1 MVGLASWIALA
12 LASTATVDDR
22 LDLFEA
28 KIRPILETKC
38 ARCHSGESARPKAN
52 LRLDSR
58 DATRRGGD
66 SGPAVVP
73 GKPGESL
80 ILEAIAGTGD
90 TPRMPPDERLS
101 SNVVADFRRWIEQG
115 ALDPRDQPTTVAR
128 RQETWWS
135 LRPLVRP
142 EVPDPGDA
150 FRSRIR
156 NPIDAFV
163 LAKLRDQRLE
173 PSPEADRRTLIRRLS
188 FDLTGL
194 PPDPAEVE
202 AFEREESPDAY
213 DRLVDRLLE
222 SPAYGERWGR
232 HWLDVAHYGDT
243 HGYDKDQP
251 RPNAWPYRD
260 YVIRALNIDKPYAEF
275 VQEQVAGD
283 VLFPGTRDGVEALG
297 FLAAGPWDLIGH
309 AEVPE
314 TKVDG
319 QVARLLDRDDM
330 VATTLNAF
338 CSLTAQCARCHD
350 HKFDPVSQEDY
361 YRLQAVFAAVDRADK
376 AYDAD
381 PRVAERRRELEAERQ
396 RLIAEL
402 KSLDELAHL
411 RGGEPLAALEREV
424 KEVESLVA
432 RSAARSPAYG
442 YHSQLSNRAETVR
455 WVQVDLG
462 KPQRIAQVILHPCDD
477 DFNGIGPGFGFPA
490 RFKVEAANDPEFATD
505 VNLIVDR
512 TGEDQPNPKPAAVS
526 LEAGNVVARFVR
538 VTATRLASRQNDF
551 HFALAELEILDETG
565 RNLAL
570 GAAVS
575 ALDTIE
581 APPRWRTANLVDGDY
596 PRAASP
602 ADLARLLE
610 LQARR
615 AELFRASLPAEAASR
630 YELDQL
636 GLTAVESEVKNL
648 PAQEHVY
655 AATIHHGSG
664 AFRGTGP
671 DGGRPRVIR
680 LLHRGDVR
688 QPRQVVEPGT
698 VPLIEGEAGRFPLA
712 EGAPEGERRAA
723 LARWLTD
730 VRNPLT
736 WRSAVNRVWHY
747 HFGRG
752 LVETPSDFGR
762 MGAAPSHPEL
772 LDWLACEF
780 RDEEQ
785 SLKALHRL
793 IVTSA
798 TYRQASRHHE
808 GNAHVD
814 AGNALL
820 WRAHRR
826 RLEAEEIRDAVLAVS
841 GALDR
846 RMGGPGYRD
855 FVVDHPEHSPHYEYA
870 RANPDDPSTHRRSVY
885 RFIVRSQPQ
894 PFLGALDCADASM
907 SVDRRTESTTAL
919 QALALCNNA
928 LIVTMAE
935 HCARRL
941 EREASD
947 DPARAQRLIRLAL
960 GRPPTPTEAKML
972 TEYVGKHGLA
982 NACRLVFNLSAFLFV
997 D

>member
-1 MVGLASWIALA
+1 
-12 LASTATVDDR
+12 
-22 LDLFEA
+22 
-28 KIRPILETKC
+28 
-38 ARCHSGESARPKAN
+38 
-52 LRLDSR
+52 
-58 DATRRGGD
+58 
-66 SGPAVVP
+66 
-73 GKPGESL
+73 
-80 ILEAIAGTGD
+80 
-90 TPRMPPDERLS
+90 
-101 SNVVADFRRWIEQG
+101 
-115 ALDPRDQPTTVAR
+115 
-128 RQETWWS
+128 
-135 LRPLVRP
+135 
-142 EVPDPGDA
+142 
-150 FRSRIR
+150 
-156 NPIDAFV
+156 
-163 LAKLRDQRLE
+163 
-173 PSPEADRRTLIRRLS
+173 
-188 FDLTGL
+188 
-194 PPDPAEVE
+194 
-202 AFEREESPDAY
+202 
-213 DRLVDRLLE
+213 
-222 SPAYGERWGR
+222 
-232 HWLDVAHYGDT
+232 
-243 HGYDKDQP
+243 
-251 RPNAWPYRD
+251 
-260 YVIRALNIDKPYAEF
+260 
-275 VQEQVAGD
+275 
-283 VLFPGTRDGVEALG
+283 
-297 FLAAGPWDLIGH
+297 
-309 AEVPE
+309 
-314 TKVDG
+314 
-319 QVARLLDRDDM
+319 
-330 VATTLNAF
+330 
-338 CSLTAQCARCHD
+338 
-350 HKFDPVSQEDY
+350 
-361 YRLQAVFAAVDRADK
+361 
-376 AYDAD
+376 
-381 PRVAERRRELEAERQ
+381 
-396 RLIAEL
+396 
-402 KSLDELAHL
+402 
-411 RGGEPLAALEREV
+411 
-424 KEVESLVA
+424 
-432 RSAARSPAYG
+432 
-442 YHSQLSNRAETVR
+442 
-455 WVQVDLG
+455 
-462 KPQRIAQVILHPCDD
+462 
-477 DFNGIGPGFGFPA
+477 
-490 RFKVEAANDPEFATD
+490 
-505 VNLIVDR
+505 
-512 TGEDQPNPKPAAVS
+512 
-526 LEAGNVVARFVR
+526 
-538 VTATRLASRQNDF
+538 
-551 HFALAELEILDETG
+551 
-565 RNLAL
+565 
-570 GAAVS
+570 
-575 ALDTIE
+575 
-581 APPRWRTANLVDGDY
+581 
-596 PRAASP
+596 
-602 ADLARLLE
+602 
-610 LQARR
+610 
-615 AELFRASLPAEAASR
+615 LFRASLPAEAASR

-747 HFGRG
+747 HF
-752 LVETPSDFGR
+752 
-762 MGAAPSHPEL
+762 
-772 LDWLACEF
+772 
-780 RDEEQ
+780 DEEQ